1 MNREEFLEELKVIK
15 EEPLCTSDT
24 LITVSDEEKKLLSGG
39 LYFLQ
44 EFFKNRLEK
53 SEQFQKILQFE
64 YQNGEIVDEE
74 MNLGDLYGLEVR
86 LYDRFFERFPSAKEE
101 TDYFVIEG
109 NGSGATGDASDPE
122 SPIWHFGFNYI
133 PWSFII
139 ENDDDFIDAKID
151 AEIHRIFHQTT
162 NELATMTLYRLS
174 PNGLE
179 EMKEIITFIYK

>member
-15 EEPLCTSDT
+15 EEPLCTSGT

-74 MNLGDLYGLEVR
+74 MNLGELYLLEVC

-101 TDYFVIEG
+101 TDYFVTEG
-109 NGSGATGDASDPE
+109 NGSCAAGNASDPE
-122 SPIWHFGFNYI
+122 SPIWHFGYNYI

-139 ENDDDFIDAKID
+139 ENDDDLIEAKID
-151 AEIHRIFHQTT
+151 VGINRIFHQTT
-162 NELATMTLYRLS
+162 SELAMMTLYRMS
-174 PNGLE
+174 PLEIE

>member
-1 MNREEFLEELKVIK
+1 MNREEFLEEVKVIK
-15 EEPLCTSDT
+15 EEPLCTSGT

-64 YQNGEIVDEE
+64 YQNGEIVDEK
-74 MNLGDLYGLEVR
+74 MNLGELYGLEVR

-109 NGSGATGDASDPE
+109 NGSCATGNASNPE
-122 SPIWHFGFNYI
+122 SPIWYFGFNYI

-139 ENDDDFIDAKID
+139 ENDDDLIDAKINV
-151 AEIHRIFHQTT
+151 EINRIFRQTT
-162 NELATMTLYRLS
+162 NELATMTLYRMS
-174 PNGLE
+174 PFGFE
-179 EMKEIITFIYK
+179 EIITFIYK